1 MANNELKF
9 VLTAV
14 TQGFTQKLQE
24 AGNQVRS
31 FSDGVTAQ
39 FKGIRDSIGN
49 VGNIMA
55 AMGAVRLV
63 QLVDEATMVGA
74 RLKDVTGSAEG
85 AKAAQ
90 GELYTSAQRLQVG
103 YADLAGSV
111 AKMLPSIQ
119 ALGGGTRE
127 AMKLAEVMAMTAK
140 LSGASAQEN
149 TASQQQF
156 AQAMASGVLQGD
168 ELKSILENNSAL
180 ARSMAEG
187 LGVGVGELRRLGSE
201 GKLTADVVANALIGQ
216 YDEIKARSADLPMT
230 VGGAWTQVQNA
241 FQSFMAD
248 LNEGTGIFTGVA
260 ALLTGLSKI
269 IDAVKF
275 VLMDT
280 GTEADKLGNNK
291 SIATWG
297 ETVGAIFAYVID
309 LGRSVW
315 VTITSVGRALGGL
328 AAATV
333 AALGGDLAGAANIL
347 ENTWA
352 DLSTS
357 GQKIADLLTGGKGST
372 LLAYATGAGGGTG
385 SSGSGA
391 VATLKGGGGKGAGGG
406 TGSSGSGAVATLKG
420 GGGKGGKKAGQAPAE
435 PSQMPQIQAELEAER
450 LKYMQ
455 TNALR
460 EMSKMEELQVL
471 EQIAAQHQLKAKD
484 QVQLKKMVAAAEI
497 AALKEMAEQGRQLD
511 EGERTS
517 RMDKAM
523 NAVNAAQFE
532 AESQLALGQ
541 ITKAEMLEQE
551 RLFEEQRNQIQRQ
564 ALTDR
569 LATADPTRD
578 PVLYAQL
585 LSELENLEAQHQQ
598 RLGQIRLQAMQEQ
611 QAMSMQIGSSLQGG
625 FARVF
630 SQIGTSITSIGGLM
644 RAMGQVVLQTFVQML
659 SQMAAKWLVNKLLM
673 KAISKSTAFGEI
685 AAEAGKAGAGGVASM
700 AAAPFPLN
708 LGAPA
713 FGASMSALAMSFAPM
728 ASASAGFDIPAG
740 VNPITQ
746 LHQREMVLPAKHADV
761 IRSLADGQGG
771 ADGGGVVHF
780 HDYNGLSDSEIERKA
795 HVIADK
801 LNKLHRNGWRPR

>member
-1 MANNELKF
+1 MSNNELKF
-9 VLTAV
+9 VLTAS

-31 FSDGVTAQ
+31 FSDGITAQ
-39 FKGIRDSIGN
+39 FKGIRDAIGN

-55 AMGAVRLV
+55 AMGAVRMMQV
-63 QLVDEATMVGA
+63 VDEATMVGA

-90 GELYTSAQRLQVG
+90 GELYSSAQRLQVG

-201 GKLTADVVANALIGQ
+201 GKLTADVVAGALIGQ

-248 LNEGTGIFTGVA
+248 LNEGTGAFTGVA
-260 ALLTGLSKI
+260 ALLTGLSKV
-269 IDAVKF
+269 IDAVKS
-275 VLMDT
+275 VLMST
-280 GTEADKLGNNK
+280 GTEADKLGNNR
-291 SIATWG
+291 SIAAWG
-297 ETVGAIFAYVID
+297 ETVGAVFAYVID
-309 LGRSVW
+309 VGRSVW
-315 VTITSVGRALGGL
+315 VTITSIGKALGGL

-333 AALGGDLAGAANIL
+333 AALSGDLSSAANIL

-357 GQKIADLLTGGKGST
+357 GQKIADLLSGGKGST

-385 SSGSGA
+385 SSGAGGVTS
-391 VATLKGGGGKGAGGG
+391 LKGGGGGK
-406 TGSSGSGAVATLKG
+406 AT
-420 GGGKGGKKAGQAPAE
+420 KKADKGE

-585 LSELENLEAQHQQ
+585 LSELENLEAQHQL
-598 RLGQIRLQAMQEQ
+598 RMGQIRGQAMQEQ
-611 QAMSMQIGSSLQGG
+611 QAMSKQIGSSLESG

-644 RAMGQVVLQTFVQML
+644 KAMGQVVLQTFVQLL
-659 SQMAAKWLVNKLLM
+659 SQMAAKWLVNEVLM
-673 KAISKSTAFGEI
+673 KGISKVAAIGEI
-685 AAEAGKAGAGGVASM
+685 TASAGKAGAGGVASM

>member
-24 AGNQVRS
+24 AGSQVRS

-357 GQKIADLLTGGKGST
+357 GQKIADLLSGGKGST

-385 SSGSGA
+385 SSGAGGVTS
-391 VATLKGGGGKGAGGG
+391 LKGGGGGK
-406 TGSSGSGAVATLKG
+406 AT
-420 GGGKGGKKAGQAPAE
+420 KKADKGE

>member
-14 TQGFTQKLQE
+14 TQGFTQRLQE

-357 GQKIADLLTGGKGST
+357 GQKIADLLSGGKGST

-385 SSGSGA
+385 SSGAGGVTS
-391 VATLKGGGGKGAGGG
+391 LKGGGGGK
-406 TGSSGSGAVATLKG
+406 AT
-420 GGGKGGKKAGQAPAE
+420 KKADKGE

-728 ASASAGFDIPAG
+728 ASASMGFDIPAG